1 VIVDP
6 DFLDHWRTGM
16 VVDALGDA
24 MAPLYILRLWA
35 HCQERKSDAFVM
47 PTRGLKAQCKF
58 PGDAQAFEAALI
70 EAGFI
75 SRDGDSIY
83 VCGWAEKNA
92 SLLAAWANGNKGG
105 RPKKAQKEP
114 SENPRVTQQEPTA
127 NPSETHAE
135 PIREEKRREEPSSLR
150 SEGKARKRAVT
161 CPADVPEQ
169 VWQDFQAIRAAK
181 RAPLTDTAV
190 DGIAREAAKAGIDL
204 ATALAYCCERGWQ
217 GFNAGWYAARQ
228 QAAAKAPAR
237 SEHVSFA
244 EQERRAGWARW
255 EEMTGQ
261 SHPELEKLRQGGEF
275 IDALPNN
282 TTPRIEHVAAH

>member
-1 VIVDP
+1 MIVDP

-24 MAPLYILRLWA
+24 MAPLYIMRLWA
-35 HCQERKSDAFVM
+35 HCQERKSDTFVM

-75 SRDGDSIY
+75 SRVEDSVV

-114 SENPRVTQQEPTA
+114 SGNPRVTQTEPMA
-127 NPSETHAE
+127 NPDETHAE
-135 PIREEKRREEPSSLR
+135 PIREEKSREEPSSLR

-161 CPADVPEQ
+161 RPADVPEQ

-181 RAPLTDTAV
+181 RSPLTDTAL
-190 DGIAREAAKAGIDL
+190 DGIAREAEKAGIDL
-204 ATALAYCCERGWQ
+204 ATALAYSCERGWQ
-217 GFNAGWYAARQ
+217 GFNAGWYLQRVGASP
-228 QAAAKAPAR
+228 AKPNT
-237 SEHVSFA
+237 SKPSKH
-244 EQERRAGWARW
+244 AGFQTMNYREGVNAD
-255 EEMTGQ
+255 G
-261 SHPELEKLRQGGEF
+261 SL
-275 IDALPNN
+275 A
-282 TTPRIEHVAAH
+282 